1 MTKKIS
7 NKQNKE
13 NYLGQKTKYNLSNP
27 HLNILEGVKNPHTD
41 IDYSIKLTCPEFTSI
56 CPITSQPDFAHII
69 IDYVPN
75 QKIIESKSLKLYLFS
90 YRNHGAFHE
99 DCTIQI
105 AKDIINCIK
114 PKWLRISGFWYPRG
128 GIPIDIFFE
137 NGTLPKNIFIK
148 ENNSYNYLARS

>member
-7 NKQNKE
+7 KNQNKE
-13 NYLGQKTKYNLSNP
+13 NFLGQKTKYNLTNP
-27 HLNILEGVKNPHTD
+27 HQNILEGVKNPHTD

-75 QKIIESKSLKLYLFS
+75 QKIVESKSLKLYLFS

-99 DCTIQI
+99 DCTVKI
-105 AKDIINCIK
+105 AKDIIRTIK
-114 PKWLRISGFWYPRG
+114 PKWLRISGYWFPRG
-128 GIPIDIFFE
+128 GIPIDIFFQ
-137 NGTLPKNIFIK
+137 TSAPPSSIFIG
-148 ENNSYNYLARS
+148 NNPNYDYKAR

>member
-13 NYLGQKTKYNLSNP
+13 NFLGQKTNYNLSQP
-27 HLNILEGVKNPHTD
+27 HQNILEGVKNPHTD

-75 QKIIESKSLKLYLFS
+75 QKIVESKSLKLYLFS

-99 DCTIQI
+99 DCTVQI
-105 AKDIINCIK
+105 AKDIIACVK
-114 PKWLRISGFWYPRG
+114 PKWLRISGFWFPRG

-137 NGTLPKNIFIK
+137 NGSLPKNIFIK
-148 ENNSYNYLARS
+148 ENNSYNYVARS